1 MLKLEIIMR
10 HAHLLAI
17 STAISWGKLNRSV
30 TECVRIFTRFLNILY
45 TPHFLQQSKRKKR
58 KSLSMDDLCSKG
70 TNESSSLSSV
80 TYLLAGNL
88 ELNCGHGSLIR
99 NKKTCI
105 KNVMQYFLHMFDR
118 YRHAIKR
125 EIRKNNS

>member
-1 MLKLEIIMR
+1 MSHRL
-10 HAHLLAI
+10 
-17 STAISWGKLNRSV
+17 
-30 TECVRIFTRFLNILY
+30 
-45 TPHFLQQSKRKKR
+45 
-58 KSLSMDDLCSKG
+58 
-70 TNESSSLSSV
+70 SLSSV

-118 YRHAIKR
+118 YRHAIKNKPILTLAWLKAELR
-125 EIRKNNS
+125 ER